1 VKASLFSE
9 LKKRRVYRAAAAYGI
24 VAWGVTEILDG
35 VVTGLGWPDWL
46 ATLAVILFV
55 TGFPVAMFLAWV
67 YDWTPEG
74 IRRTAPSSPLGWL
87 PGIMAVVFLVA
98 GSGGLFWLINP
109 SGIARV
115 ERIGVAVLPCRYR
128 GEAEFAHRGD
138 GIAEL
143 VSEQLAHSAELFVPA
158 FGAVVELSARNPE
171 TASLAEALGVSW
183 LVECRVGGDARH
195 VSVDASLVDAATD
208 QSDPVVSSEFRSLEI
223 RDTFAAIETALLLRL
238 GVSPGGGIAGR
249 ITAQLPSSLD
259 AFDHYLLGR
268 QAMREGADQDL
279 ADAIRHFRA
288 AQQHGGF
295 ALARLGEAKA
305 MLKVMEL
312 VPPASSAS
320 RIATLQ
326 AIGMMLD
333 ELSNEEPVPAGV
345 FAARLRLANLAD
357 RFGLDSAAEEA
368 LRRQWLES
376 AIGLQPSFAEPY
388 GLFAEYLR
396 HIGRDE
402 EASEYAARGAELAPG
417 LQ

>member
-74 IRRTAPSSPLGWL
+74 IRRTAPAGPLGWL
-87 PGIMAVVFLVA
+87 PGIMAIVFLVA

-128 GEAEFAHRGD
+128 GLDGFAHRGT

-143 VSEQLAHSAELFVPA
+143 LSEQLAHSPRLFVPA
-158 FGAVVELSARNPE
+158 FRSVVELSSVNAE
-171 TASLAEALGVSW
+171 TASLADSLGVSW
-183 LVECRVGGDARH
+183 LVECRVVGDARH

-208 QSDPVVSSEFRSLEI
+208 RSDPVASGEFRSLEI
-223 RDTFAAIETALLLRL
+223 ADTFDAIETALLLRL
-238 GVSPGGGIAGR
+238 GVPPGGGDAGR
-249 ITAQLPSSLD
+249 VGAQLPSSLD

-268 QAMREGADQDL
+268 QAMREGADQDP
-279 ADAIRHFRA
+279 ADALRHFRA

-295 ALARLGEAKA
+295 ALARLGEAIA

-312 VPPASSAS
+312 VPPASPAS
-320 RIATLQ
+320 RTATLQ
-326 AIGMMLD
+326 AVGLMLD
-333 ELSNEEPVPAGV
+333 EVETEEPVPAGV
-345 FAARLRLANLAD
+345 FAARLRMANLAD
-357 RFGLDSAAEEA
+357 RFGLESAADAA

-388 GLFAEYLR
+388 MLFAEYLR
-396 HIGRDE
+396 HSSRDDEAE
-402 EASEYAARGAELAPG
+402 EYLARAAALAPG